1 METITEINLVAL
13 AVGAFVYFML
23 GALWFTPLFGKA
35 YDDSLG
41 FKRPKDYK
49 WAPIFYWMPLASSI
63 LTVALIAWLHATITP
78 ESVGG
83 AMLLGAV
90 VGLAGLSV
98 SFNNAV
104 TPNKPGPLLHGA
116 VTGFYH
122 LTASMLAAIVVHIVS

>member
-1 METITEINLVAL
+1 MESITNINVIAL
-13 AVGAFVYFML
+13 LTGTFVYFML

-35 YDDSLG
+35 YDDALG
-41 FKRPKDYK
+41 FKRPKGYK
-49 WAPIFYWMPLASSI
+49 WAPIFYWMPLVSSI
-63 LTVALIAWLHATITP
+63 VTVALIAWLHTTIAP

-83 AMLLGAV
+83 AMLLGIV

-122 LTASMLAAIVVHIVS
+122 LTASILAAAIVHVVS